1 MEIRNHATN
10 MNMHE
15 RLQRALEAARKNRGF
30 SAEAVIQKKID
41 LLNAYYRQSG
51 LKSAVV
57 AVSGGIDSAVVLG
70 LVARAQQ
77 EKGSPIERI
86 VAVTMPAVLSPGV
99 TGQGEAARL
108 AREVCKTFGVEPFR
122 IDIGPIVSAITEAV
136 ERELGHPGL
145 PENIGTNDPKPVWA
159 RGQAVSYART
169 PTYYYVTSVLAAQ
182 GQPGLVIGTT
192 NLSEGGYLGYF
203 GKASD
208 GMVDLQLISDLYKSE
223 VYKIGAVLGV
233 PHEIMERAPTG
244 DMFDATTDE
253 VVFGAPYDFVELFME
268 YRRGLARAERGD
280 HVDATVYDIM
290 ANLTLGAGVEAAQ
303 DQWDEYSA
311 NLERMH
317 RYNAHKY
324 LGRSPAVHLDVL
336 DCGVTN
342 GWNNPAWEA

>member
-1 MEIRNHATN
+1 MEIRNEKTN
-10 MNMHE
+10 MVMHPM
-15 RLQRALEAARKNRGF
+15 LVRALEIARENRNF
-30 SAEAVIQKKID
+30 NVEDVIEQKIN
-41 LLNAYYRQSG
+41 LLNSYYRAAG

-70 LVARAQQ
+70 LVEMAARADD
-77 EKGSPIERI
+77 SPIERI

-99 TGQGEAARL
+99 TGQDKAARL
-108 AREVCKTFGVEPFR
+108 AREVCEAFNVEPFR
-122 IDIGPIVSAITEAV
+122 IDIGPIVSTITEAV
-136 ERELGHPGL
+136 ERELGHPGR

-169 PTYYYVTSVLAAQ
+169 PTYYYITSVLSAQ

-208 GMVDLQLISDLYKSE
+208 GMVDVQLISDLYKSE
-223 VYKIGAVLGV
+223 IYQIGAFLGV
-233 PHEIMERAPTG
+233 PEEVLHRAPTG

-253 VVFGAPYDFVELFME
+253 VVFGAPYDFVELYQE
-268 YRRGLARAERGD
+268 YMRGD
-280 HVDATVYDIM
+280 QGLRYAIMVALGRGEVNDAT
-290 ANLTLGAGVEAAQ
+290 N
-303 DQWDEYSA
+303 QWDEYSG

-317 RYNAHKY
+317 SYNAHKY

-336 DCGVTN
+336 DCGVPG
-342 GWNNPAWEA
+342 GWNNPAWKAD